1 MLELIRQAKYET
13 NRGCYLLTPEVKE
26 VLTLALLNV
35 ASVIF
40 HLLPSS
46 LSLLAK
52 EQSS

>member
-1 MLELIRQAKYET
+1 MLELIRPAKYET
-13 NRGCYLLTPEVKE
+13 NRGCYLLTLEVKE

-46 LSLLAK
+46 LSLAK